1 MSSSNSSTS
10 FEGAFRDILVI
21 PPGIV
26 EILTQ
31 RKTVSEAERVLVE
44 HSNRWS
50 MLYVLCIGLE
60 MTTNDAKTK
69 PLLYFNDDYFKNPKR
84 KTSSHLSNIFEM

>member
-10 FEGAFRDILVI
+10 FEEGAFRDVLVN
-21 PPGIV
+21 PPGIE

-31 RKTVSEAERVLVE
+31 RKTVSEAERVLVK

-60 MTTNDAKTK
+60 TTTNDAKTK
-69 PLLYFNDDYFKNPKR
+69 PLLDFNDDSLKNLKKKDIKP
-84 KTSSHLSNIFEM
+84 SLEHI